1 MFKPSN
7 LLLLALGLTLPS
19 LALADMKI
27 AVVNVQQAAF
37 ETIQGK
43 ELEKRRQAELKP
55 EVERLKALESDIQKL
70 QQKFNSDKDVLS
82 DVEKAKMSAEG
93 QVKSDEYT
101 KQAQKAQAIAGKYE
115 QELGKR
121 FGEKMQSVLKQIG
134 ETEKYDLILRSEGA
148 VYAAPARD
156 LTKHVTELL
165 DRAKP

>member
-55 EVERLKALESDIQKL
+55 EVERLKALEGDIQKL

-82 DVEKAKMSAEG
+82 DVEKAKMSG
-93 QVKSDEYT
+93 IMQKFQDHLG
-101 KQAQKAQAIAGKYE
+101 AQ
-115 QELGKR
+115 
-121 FGEKMQSVLKQIG
+121 
-134 ETEKYDLILRSEGA
+134 
-148 VYAAPARD
+148 
-156 LTKHVTELL
+156 
-165 DRAKP
+165 